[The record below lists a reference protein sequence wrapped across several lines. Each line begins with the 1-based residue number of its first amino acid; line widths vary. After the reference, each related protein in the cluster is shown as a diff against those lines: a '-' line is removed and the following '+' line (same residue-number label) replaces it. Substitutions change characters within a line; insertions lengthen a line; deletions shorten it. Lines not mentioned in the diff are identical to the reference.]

1 MSQPNLTFY
10 TNPMSR
16 GRFVRWMLE
25 ECGADYETVAVAFGA
40 AMKDDAY
47 LAINPMGKVPAL
59 QCGDTVVTETVAIIM
74 HLADLFPDA
83 QLVPPVATP
92 ERGAY
97 YRWMIFLQHFEYAMM
112 DRFFAVPDS
121 AERRKSI
128 GYGDFDRALATL
140 RQTLMGK
147 DYLVGEQ
154 FSAADLFC
162 CSMLGWGYRR
172 AKILPPDEVFQSYMQ
187 RMTTRPAFS
196 RAAALDDKLLANA
209 QS

>member
-1 MSQPNLTFY
+1 MADLTFY

-16 GRFVRWMLE
+16 GRIVRWMLE
-25 ECGADYETVAVAFGA
+25 ECSADYDLVSVAFGA
-40 AMKDDAY
+40 EMQDDAY

-59 QCGDTVVTETVAIIM
+59 QCDDTVISETIAIIM

-83 QLVPPVATP
+83 QLAPSVATP

-97 YRWMIFLQHFEYAMM
+97 YRWMIFLQHLEYAMV

-128 GYGDFDRALATL
+128 GYGDFERALATL
-140 RQTLMGK
+140 RQALMGK
-147 DYLVGEQ
+147 NYLVGEG

-162 CSMLGWGYRR
+162 CSMLGWGYKR
-172 AKILPPDEVFQSYMQ
+172 AQVLPPDEVFQGYMQ
-187 RMTTRPAFS
+187 RMTARPAFA
-196 RAAALDDKLLANA
+196 RAAVLDDA
-209 QS
+209 QLFEMPS